1 MKIFIWTDEI
11 RTEPLYLP
19 FFYLDTYSLEKKQ
32 VDMYG
37 SDTPVQGLMLP
48 LFTRNPL
55 NMVIIPLLSSHGPSQ
70 VNKCIRTEI
79 FN

>member
-1 MKIFIWTDEI
+1 
-11 RTEPLYLP
+11 
-19 FFYLDTYSLEKKQ
+19 
-32 VDMYG
+32 MYG

-70 VNKCIRTEI
+70 VNKCISTEI